1 MRGAAGALGAAVG
14 GHARTREYE
23 PFARRFR
30 SFLNE
35 ILCAGLTR
43 PKPNA
48 KPVPMKSS
56 FRFLSVVVTAAA
68 VLLAGAEAHAQAQSK
83 IAVVD
88 TQRAIME
95 TEDGL
100 RAQATLKKVFD
111 NKQRELDK
119 KQEDLQKERDDIEK
133 QRDVLSKSAL
143 AKRVD
148 KWQREMMQLQG
159 VFVDYNKELQKKQGE
174 LTQPIVQKIMGA
186 IRRLATQ
193 EGFDLVVDKQAA
205 PYVRSDLDVTDRI
218 ITLYN
223 QGAGDEGGKAAP
235 GEKKGSAGAAPAP
248 LSVPGVT
255 APTLTPPKN

>member
-1 MRGAAGALGAAVG
+1 
-14 GHARTREYE
+14 
-23 PFARRFR
+23 
-30 SFLNE
+30 
-35 ILCAGLTR
+35 
-43 PKPNA
+43 
-48 KPVPMKSS
+48 MKSS
-56 FRFLSVVVTAAA
+56 FRFLSVVLSAA
-68 VLLAGAEAHAQAQSK
+68 VVLLVGAEAHAQSK

-223 QGAGDEGGKAAP
+223 QGAGDEGGKAPAAD
-235 GEKKGSAGAAPAP
+235 KKGGSGPSP
-248 LSVPGVT
+248 LVLPGVT
-255 APTLTPPKN
+255 PPATLAPHKN

>member
-1 MRGAAGALGAAVG
+1 
-14 GHARTREYE
+14 
-23 PFARRFR
+23 
-30 SFLNE
+30 
-35 ILCAGLTR
+35 
-43 PKPNA
+43 
-48 KPVPMKSS
+48 MKSS
-56 FRFLSVVVTAAA
+56 FRFVSVVVSAVA
-68 VLLAGAEAHAQAQSK
+68 VLLGSAQAHAQSK

-119 KQEDLQKERDDIEK
+119 KQEDLQKEREDIEK
-133 QRDVLSKSAL
+133 QRDVLSKTAL

-148 KWQREMMQLQG
+148 KWQREMMALQG

-193 EGFDLVVDKQAA
+193 DGLDLVIDKQAA

-223 QGAGDEGGKAAP
+223 QGSGDDGKAAT
-235 GEKKGSAGAAPAP
+235 KKESAAPGP
-248 LSVPGVT
+248 
-255 APTLTPPKN
+255 APTPLALPNATPPATLPAAPPKK

>member
-1 MRGAAGALGAAVG
+1 
-14 GHARTREYE
+14 
-23 PFARRFR
+23 
-30 SFLNE
+30 
-35 ILCAGLTR
+35 
-43 PKPNA
+43 
-48 KPVPMKSS
+48 MKSS
-56 FRFLSVVVTAAA
+56 FRFLSVVVSLAS
-68 VLLAGAEAHAQAQSK
+68 VLLASTQAHAQSK

-119 KQEDLQKERDDIEK
+119 KQEDLQKEREDIEK
-133 QRDVLSKSAL
+133 QRDVLSKAAL

-235 GEKKGSAGAAPAP
+235 PAAKKGGGAPAP
-248 LSVPGVT
+248 LPVPGIT
-255 APTLTPPKN
+255 PPAALAPPKN

>member
-1 MRGAAGALGAAVG
+1 
-14 GHARTREYE
+14 
-23 PFARRFR
+23 
-30 SFLNE
+30 
-35 ILCAGLTR
+35 
-43 PKPNA
+43 
-48 KPVPMKSS
+48 MKSS
-56 FRFLSVVVTAAA
+56 FRFLSVAVSLAS
-68 VLLAGAEAHAQAQSK
+68 VLLVGAEAHAQSK

-133 QRDVLSKSAL
+133 QRDVLSKAAL

-193 EGFDLVVDKQAA
+193 EGLDLVVDKQAA

-223 QGAGDEGGKAAP
+223 QGAGDDGAKAP
-235 GEKKGSAGAAPAP
+235 VTEKDKKGGGPAPAP
-248 LSVPGVT
+248 LPVPGLGSP
-255 APTLTPPKN
+255 PTLAPPKN

>member
-1 MRGAAGALGAAVG
+1 
-14 GHARTREYE
+14 
-23 PFARRFR
+23 
-30 SFLNE
+30 
-35 ILCAGLTR
+35 
-43 PKPNA
+43 
-48 KPVPMKSS
+48 MKSS
-56 FRFLSVVVTAAA
+56 FRFVAVVVA
-68 VLLAGAEAHAQAQSK
+68 AGAVFLGASDAHAQSK

-100 RAQATLKKVFD
+100 RAQASLKKIFD

-119 KQEDLQKERDDIEK
+119 KQEDLQKEREDIEK
-133 QRDVLSKSAL
+133 QRDVLSKAAL

-148 KWQREMMQLQG
+148 KWQREMMALQG

-186 IRRLATQ
+186 IRRLATT
-193 EGFDLVVDKQAA
+193 EGLDMVVDKQAA

-223 QGAGDEGGKAAP
+223 QGAGDEGAKTP
-235 GEKKGSAGAAPAP
+235 TDKKGAASSTPSALTMPQ
-248 LSVPGVT
+248 S
-255 APTLTPPKN
+255 TPPSLMPKN

>member
-1 MRGAAGALGAAVG
+1 MKTLASFVMSAALV
-14 GHARTREYE
+14 
-23 PFARRFR
+23 
-30 SFLNE
+30 
-35 ILCAGLTR
+35 
-43 PKPNA
+43 
-48 KPVPMKSS
+48 
-56 FRFLSVVVTAAA
+56 LSVGATA
-68 VLLAGAEAHAQAQSK
+68 HAQSK

-111 NKQRELDK
+111 NRQRELDK

-133 QRDVLSKSAL
+133 QKDVLSKSAL

-148 KWQREMMQLQG
+148 KWQREMMQLQT

-174 LTQPIVQKIMGA
+174 LTQPIFQKAMGV

-193 EGFDLVVDKQAA
+193 EGFDLVVDKQAV
-205 PYVRSDLDVTDRI
+205 PYVRSDLDVTDRV

-223 QGAGDEGGKAAP
+223 QGGGEPDAAAKPAKPSAGDKSKGPTQLSMPSGAP
-235 GEKKGSAGAAPAP
+235 PTLAP
-248 LSVPGVT
+248 L
-255 APTLTPPKN
+255 KN

>member
-1 MRGAAGALGAAVG
+1 
-14 GHARTREYE
+14 
-23 PFARRFR
+23 
-30 SFLNE
+30 
-35 ILCAGLTR
+35 
-43 PKPNA
+43 
-48 KPVPMKSS
+48 MKST
-56 FRFLSVVVTAAA
+56 FRFLSVVVPAVA
-68 VLLAGAEAHAQAQSK
+68 VLLGSAQAHAQSK

-119 KQEDLQKERDDIEK
+119 KQEDLQKEREDIEK
-133 QRDVLSKSAL
+133 QRDVLSKTAL

-148 KWQREMMQLQG
+148 KWQREMMALQG

-193 EGFDLVVDKQAA
+193 DGLDLVLDKQAA

-223 QGAGDEGGKAAP
+223 QGSGDEGKATGKKEGAAT
-235 GEKKGSAGAAPAP
+235 GAAPAP
-248 LSVPGVT
+248 LALPNTSPPAT
-255 APTLTPPKN
+255 LAPAPAKK